1 MASALRLRRLF
12 TACCCLAVAITGCF
26 IGFEKTFVE
35 HLELVAFFNFAKKSL
50 FINFG
55 LFNNGIYVP

>member
-1 MASALRLRRLF
+1 MAIALRLRRLF
-12 TACCCLAVAITGCF
+12 TACCLVEVITGCF
-26 IGFEKTFVE
+26 VGFEKTFVE
-35 HLELVAFFNFAKKSL
+35 HLVLVAFFNFAKKSV